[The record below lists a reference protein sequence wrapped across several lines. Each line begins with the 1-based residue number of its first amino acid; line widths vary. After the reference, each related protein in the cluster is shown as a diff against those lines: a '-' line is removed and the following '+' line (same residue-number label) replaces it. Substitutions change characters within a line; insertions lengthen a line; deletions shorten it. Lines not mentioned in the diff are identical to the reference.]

1 LERMTAAEYREL
13 TANKPSKYRAQK
25 TKVDGITFDSKGEAD
40 YYCQLK
46 LLQRAGEVTD
56 IKLQPRYPILDASER
71 SRGIDYVADFLVTY
85 ADGRQEIIDF
95 KGVRTAV
102 YRMKKKMFHER
113 YPNLEIREVT
123 R

>member
-1 LERMTAAEYREL
+1 MEHMTAAEYREL
-13 TANKPSKYRAQK
+13 KAKKPSKYRAQK

-71 SRGIDYVADFLVTY
+71 GKGIDYVADFLVTY

-95 KGVRTAV
+95 KGVKTAV

-113 YPNLEIREVT
+113 YPNLTIKEVT